1 MALVEACIPLALYCH
16 GLNGTRL
23 SWTVRAMRPHA
34 KKGTIRFMPKV
45 VLIGFMGTGKSTVA
59 KGLATLLGAPQIEM
73 DDLTVARS
81 GLESIPQIFE
91 KRGEPFF
98 RDLESEVARSLAG
111 ERDAVISS
119 GGGVIG
125 RPENLHHL
133 RSGGGVVVFLRSSF
147 ETVQGRNAGLE
158 TRPLFRDGTK
168 AKQLFEARAPV
179 YEQSADI
186 TIDTDGKAPDQVC
199 AEILLRLSPSPKID
213 SSANLCLVI
222 GDPIAHSLSPRMH
235 NAAYAAL
242 GLPFLMAAAQVKA
255 TELQQTMR
263 SVRALGIRGLAV
275 TMPHKVEIRPMLDA
289 IEPLARAVGAV
300 NTVRNDN
307 GVLTGLNTDVLGIVT
322 PLERSGPLTGKRVA
336 LLGAGG
342 AAQAAAHGCASRGA
356 AVTIFNR
363 SPEKARALA
372 SACGGTVSELGSSP
386 DLSAFEIIINTTP
399 VGMGAQSGESPIP
412 ASSIAPH
419 HTVFETIYHPRT
431 TQLVKD
437 AELRGARVIRGL
449 EMFIEQ
455 GLAQFEIHTAVKGAR
470 SAMEDALNSASAS

>member
-1 MALVEACIPLALYCH
+1 
-16 GLNGTRL
+16 
-23 SWTVRAMRPHA
+23 
-34 KKGTIRFMPKV
+34 
-45 VLIGFMGTGKSTVA
+45 
-59 KGLATLLGAPQIEM
+59 
-73 DDLTVARS
+73 
-81 GLESIPQIFE
+81 
-91 KRGEPFF
+91 
-98 RDLESEVARSLAG
+98 
-111 ERDAVISS
+111 
-119 GGGVIG
+119 
-125 RPENLHHL
+125 
-133 RSGGGVVVFLRSSF
+133 
-147 ETVQGRNAGLE
+147 
-158 TRPLFRDGTK
+158 
-168 AKQLFEARAPV
+168 
-179 YEQSADI
+179 
-186 TIDTDGKAPDQVC
+186 
-199 AEILLRLSPSPKID
+199 
-213 SSANLCLVI
+213 
-222 GDPIAHSLSPRMH
+222 MH

-255 TELQQTMR
+255 AELQQTMR

-275 TMPHKVEIRPMLDA
+275 TMPHKVEILPMLDA

-300 NTVRNDN
+300 NSVRNDN
-307 GVLTGLNTDVLGIVT
+307 GVLTGFNTDVLGIVT